1 MDFILVYL
9 CAENKVRCTDCRQPL
24 CDFTKSESVM
34 QHAVNL
40 SSQHILHAFRFSLM
54 VFCTAWPFPFTV
66 CLPLIS
72 TESPQVHS
80 QYTFLTCFLLLR
92 LFFLSAQVA
101 NQVVQAL
108 LTQKVRLS
116 LCSTEALLNQS
127 ADRKWWLSRTESQI
141 KYILFTRHQNHSH
154 ISSGSR
160 LINRSEGKSQG
171 VFRDS
176 FQRCHNFWNEIRS

>member
-9 CAENKVRCTDCRQPL
+9 CAENKVRCSDCRQPL

-54 VFCTAWPFPFTV
+54 VFCTAWPSPFTL

-80 QYTFLTCFLLLR
+80 QYTFLICFLLLW
-92 LFFLSAQVA
+92 LFFLSVQVA

-116 LCSTEALLNQS
+116 LN
-127 ADRKWWLSRTESQI
+127 RKWWLSLIKTQI
-141 KYILFTRHQNHSH
+141 KYILFTQHQNHSH
-154 ISSGSR
+154 TGWYR
-160 LINRSEGKSQG
+160 LINGRDGKSQG
-171 VFRDS
+171 VYSALMNLGAKLHFIHT
-176 FQRCHNFWNEIRS
+176 FYKQRII

>member
-9 CAENKVRCTDCRQPL
+9 CAENKVRCSDCRQPL

-54 VFCTAWPFPFTV
+54 VFCTAWPSPFTL

-72 TESPQVHS
+72 TECPQVHS
-80 QYTFLTCFLLLR
+80 QYTFLTCFLLLW

-116 LCSTEALLNQS
+116 L
-127 ADRKWWLSRTESQI
+127 DRKWWLSLTKTQL
-141 KYILFTRHQNHSH
+141 KYILFTQHQNHSH
-154 ISSGSR
+154 TGWYR
-160 LINRSEGKSQG
+160 LINESNGKSQG
-171 VFRDS
+171 VCSGQFS
-176 FQRCHNFWNEIRS
+176 ALMNLGAKWPFKHNNITFISRE